1 LTKHSKIFFVLTGIF
16 LAILVA
22 IIIAL
27 VVQGSYDYAQGIAV
41 KAVIWIIYSVLEV
54 KYDIGVKS
62 YIQALVITTIVSDSF
77 LGLYID
83 LYTTSTVFDK
93 VQHVFGS
100 YSFSLFAYNLTCNL
114 TQPKISRSFRFIF
127 VISLGLGIGA
137 LYEIGEFL
145 GDFIFKPDI
154 PSQPS
159 LLDTDLDL
167 IADFIGALL
176 AAIHSVTLLLI
187 DNKRLQCK

>member
-1 LTKHSKIFFVLTGIF
+1 MTKHSKVFFVLTGIF

-22 IIIAL
+22 IIIILMA
-27 VVQGSYDYAQGIAV
+27 QGRYDYAQDITI
-41 KAVIWIIYSVLEV
+41 KAIIWIIYSVLEV
-54 KYDIGVKS
+54 KYDIGVKN
-62 YIQALVITTIVSDSF
+62 YIQAFVITTIVSDSF

-100 YSFSLFAYNLTCNL
+100 YSFALFAYNLTCNL
-114 TQPKISRSFRFIF
+114 IQPKISCSFRFIF
-127 VISLGLGIGA
+127 VFSLGLGIGA

-145 GDFIFKPDI
+145 GDFILKPDI

-167 IADFIGALL
+167 IANFIGALL
-176 AAIHSVTLLLI
+176 AAVHSVTLL
-187 DNKRLQCK
+187 RLQGK